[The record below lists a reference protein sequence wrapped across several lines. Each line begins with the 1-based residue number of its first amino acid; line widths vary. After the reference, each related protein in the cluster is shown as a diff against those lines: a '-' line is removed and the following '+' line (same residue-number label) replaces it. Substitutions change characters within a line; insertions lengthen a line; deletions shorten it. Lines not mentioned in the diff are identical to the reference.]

1 MVVGFLTSSEGCTP
15 QLESSWTSPT
25 STHPCRFSQT
35 GLPTCRGSLETGD
48 ILMDLTA
55 KPMEVFGL
63 LGTEGLV
70 HEGMMAA
77 AT

>member
-1 MVVGFLTSSEGCTP
+1 MSCVNFQ
-15 QLESSWTSPT
+15 QLSLAFVRLAKFGHVS
-25 STHPCRFSQT
+25 CC
-35 GLPTCRGSLETGD
+35 CRGSLETGD

-55 KPMEVFGL
+55 KPMEIFGL
-63 LGTEGLV
+63 LGTDGLV

>member
-1 MVVGFLTSSEGCTP
+1 
-15 QLESSWTSPT
+15 
-25 STHPCRFSQT
+25 
-35 GLPTCRGSLETGD
+35 
-48 ILMDLTA
+48 MDLTA